1 MFRHFLIWL
10 LLIIVFPI
18 MAPVIFTP
26 KYIGMFI
33 RTDYAQAVSMV
44 GAPEDI
50 DGIIVT
56 FYRNTLMTIDSM
68 ATGFARGAHDAE
80 EHRLSGDPLRVAI
93 SGIPAR
99 WADTV
104 KLQAY
109 SLALRFAVICLWLP
123 WFMLSGVFCIVAGV
137 LERKLKIITFSPPR
151 PPVYNTAAH
160 AIIAIVFFM
169 MLWVLSPVPLPVLS
183 VPILTTLLSYFIYLA
198 LANYPV

>member
-1 MFRHFLIWL
+1 MLRHFLIWL
-10 LLIIVFPI
+10 LLIVIFPI

-26 KYIGMFI
+26 KYIDMFI

-44 GAPEDI
+44 GDPRDI
-50 DGIIVT
+50 DGIIVR
-56 FYRNTLMTIDSM
+56 FYRNVLTTIDSM
-68 ATGFARGAHDAE
+68 ATSFGKAHDAE
-80 EHRLSGDPLRVAI
+80 EHRRSGDPLRVAM

-109 SLALRFAVICLWLP
+109 SLALRFAVLCLWMPWLALP
-123 WFMLSGVFCIVAGV
+123 GVFCVTARI
-137 LERKLKIITFSPPR
+137 LERKLKLATFDPPR

-169 MLWVLSPVPLPVLS
+169 ALWVLSPIPMPVLS
-183 VPILTTLLSYFIYLA
+183 VPILTTLLTYFIYLA
-198 LANYPV
+198 LANYPI